1 MIFSCWMKLIFILAL
16 SVIYVHARIEFTR
29 FYSDPMEMMIKKPGS
44 LDDLRFQRIRNLKEE
59 KLKRRRAAMPIR
71 ITPFYYS
78 MTPVDL
84 LESASVAGSRI
95 SGISPYYS
103 NYAGRK

>member
-1 MIFSCWMKLIFILAL
+1 MNVF
-16 SVIYVHARIEFTR
+16 
-29 FYSDPMEMMIKKPGS
+29 SDPMEMLIKKPGAVEN
-44 LDDLRFQRIRNLKEE
+44 LRLQRLRNLKDE

-84 LESASVAGSRI
+84 LEGGSIGGSRI